1 MNTSRCGW
9 RLRGALPLLLLA
21 ISSLA
26 QEAQPAFVF
35 EPDVKVPM
43 RDGVKLAANV
53 FRPKGEG
60 RFPVILMRT
69 PYGKMDEK
77 MGDGKRYATAG
88 YGMVVQD
95 CRGRGKSEGV
105 WDPFRY
111 DVQDGYDT
119 QEWVGQQPWCN
130 GSIGTAG
137 GSYVGWTQWAP
148 APKGSRYLK
157 AMVPIVPF
165 GNAY

>member
-1 MNTSRCGW
+1 MNTNRPSL
-9 RLRGALPLLLLA
+9 RLPGALLLLLFA
-21 ISSLA
+21 IPSPA
-26 QEAQPAFVF
+26 QDTNRAFNFEA
-35 EPDVKVPM
+35 DVKIPM
-43 RDGVKLAANV
+43 RDGVNLAANI

-60 RFPVILMRT
+60 PFPVILMRT
-69 PYGKMDEK
+69 PYGKMDEN

-88 YGMVVQD
+88 YAMVVQD
-95 CRGRGKSEGV
+95 CRGRGKSEGL

-119 QEWVGQQPWCN
+119 QEWIGHQTWCN

-148 APKGSRYLK
+148 AAKASRYLK
-157 AMVPIVPF
+157 AMVPVVPF
-165 GNAY
+165 SSRS